1 MLCATNMPSTNT
13 DEFLIKTTQEYFDKL
28 SLKSYDDSS
37 STTSN
42 TDDIENEDLD
52 NDRHECLLE
61 IPSREILEQIVAQVE
76 NYFTDENLIRDEFLM
91 KNIRRNKEGY
101 VNITL
106 VASLRRVKAIIKLYP
121 NPKRLLAHAI
131 DIASSKLELNCDGTK
146 IRRKVPLPP
155 IDGNKYNRT
164 VIITHI
170 PEDKVN
176 VDLILNDF
184 STFGLIESARIYDL
198 RTAYPSHNKLL
209 KYVDQQTL
217 DILNQNQL
225 FATIEFNYQDDAKN
239 CCRHYR
245 TILIHHDPIWSD
257 VELHLLK
264 SDP

>member
-1 MLCATNMPSTNT
+1 MPSTNN
-13 DEFLIKTTQEYFDKL
+13 DDFLINTQELFDKL

-52 NDRHECLLE
+52 NERHDGCVLE
-61 IPSREILEQIVAQVE
+61 LPSREVLEQIAAQVE
-76 NYFTDENLIRDEFLM
+76 DYFADQNLIRDEFLM

-121 NPKRLLAHAI
+121 EPKRLLAHAI
-131 DIASSKLELNCDGTK
+131 DIASDKLELNCDGTK
-146 IRRKVPLPP
+146 IRRKIPLPP

-164 VIITHI
+164 VLITHI
-170 PEDKVN
+170 SEEVN

-198 RTAYPSHNKLL
+198 RTSYPSHNKLL

-217 DILNQNQL
+217 ETLNQNQY
-225 FATIEFNYQDDAKN
+225 FATIEFNYKDDAKN

-245 TILIHHDPIWSD
+245 TLIHNDPVWSN

-264 SDP
+264 SDS